1 MLRLQ
6 RLTIDELIN
15 TPYQPLWP
23 CFTEWPSF
31 PGGRGCMPPPLPPL
45 PSPPPQSSTPAS
57 RHSETSSTDGLHA
70 TERNGGGATAGVES
84 CRGHMTTCSC
94 KRIQHVSDGA
104 PFKTANM
111 PRTHKARL
119 KSRQRKA
126 VSVQLNASRFAGCLR
141 SNNSYRII
149 AYGSVRPKQG
159 RGGGSESWRACSAQ
173 VFYPLK

>member
-1 MLRLQ
+1 M
-6 RLTIDELIN
+6 TVDELIN

-23 CFTEWPSF
+23 CFTEGPLF
-31 PGGRGCMPPPLPPL
+31 PRGGGTLLHAPTVASL

-70 TERNGGGATAGVES
+70 SERNGGGATAGVES
-84 CRGHMTTCSC
+84 CRRHLTTCSC

-104 PFKTANM
+104 PFTANM

-126 VSVQLNASRFAGCLR
+126 VSIQLNASRFAGCLR

-149 AYGSVRPKQG
+149 AYGSMRPKQEVG
-159 RGGGSESWRACSAQ
+159 VDRRAGERAQ
-173 VFYPLK
+173 LRSFYPLK